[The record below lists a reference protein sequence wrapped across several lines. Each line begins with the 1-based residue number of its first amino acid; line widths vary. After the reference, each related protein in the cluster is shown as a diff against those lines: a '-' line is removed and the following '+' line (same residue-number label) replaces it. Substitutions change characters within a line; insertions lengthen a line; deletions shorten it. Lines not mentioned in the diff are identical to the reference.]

1 MSNSFVRLS
10 FAASWYLTDCP
21 CTTNPFQY
29 FLLQMWLTKTKQSA
43 TLQLCNIAT
52 LFDGRPQLL
61 RDDPTYCILTE
72 KLRPKLRK
80 PVNRRLFPCS
90 DHHASFSS
98 DQQFHKFQAMLI
110 AHIWFFVISSFSHL
124 AMALKLPVRKAEL
137 PHASSTLKSSNSIL
151 PIIFLSYQ
159 DSSVNWS
166 LINTLTLNLRA
177 HRAFSRCF
185 T

>member
-98 DQQFHKFQAMLI
+98 DQQFHKFQAVLI
-110 AHIWFFVISSFSHL
+110 AHTWFFCDIILLSPCNGAKAASEEGRVATCLKYPEKQQQYPSNHFFVISRFICQLVTH
-124 AMALKLPVRKAEL
+124 
-137 PHASSTLKSSNSIL
+137 
-151 PIIFLSYQ
+151 
-159 DSSVNWS
+159 
-166 LINTLTLNLRA
+166 
-177 HRAFSRCF
+177 
-185 T
+185 